1 MLYQVN
7 PRVGK
12 DIESKKSLKTKNSKM
27 GSAENKNQ
35 ENCIRRSVEVEY
47 WVIDKRGRLVEPGEL
62 IDASEGVEREFV
74 KPLIEIKTTPC
85 ETTQE
90 LSDELLRR
98 LSRVL
103 EKGEELGKRLVPL
116 ATPINSDG
124 IEEIPGERT
133 RIQNKVVGESF
144 GYVRHCAGTH
154 VHIEQQPGKEVDQ
167 LNSII
172 AIDPALALVNSS
184 PWLNGDRIAVG
195 ARSRAYRWMAYDGVA
210 HQGRL
215 WSYVDSLAE
224 WRLRLERRY
233 EEFVTAAVDRG
244 IDPEVVEENFDS
256 ESTVWIPTRLRDE
269 FGTVEWRSPDAALPT
284 DVVSLADGVADI
296 VGRVCDSEVRIRG
309 ESGWVNT
316 VDDEVVLPEFDSV
329 LAYLEDAIRDG
340 LRSHELM
347 MYLKRLGFDIDRYS
361 PVSRELAQEGPV
373 SQAEAR
379 SMRLS
384 YADRLRED
392 VQRAGPGLGFDAVA
406 DD

>member
-1 MLYQVN
+1 
-7 PRVGK
+7 
-12 DIESKKSLKTKNSKM
+12 
-27 GSAENKNQ
+27 
-35 ENCIRRSVEVEY
+35 
-47 WVIDKRGRLVEPGEL
+47 VIDKRGRLVEPGEL

-154 VHIEQQPGKEVDQ
+154 VHIEQQPGKEVDYI
-167 LNSII
+167 NSII

-215 WSYVDSLAE
+215 WSYVDSLSE

-392 VQRAGPGLGFDAVA
+392 VQRAGPGVGFDAVA

>member
-12 DIESKKSLKTKNSKM
+12 DIESKKSLKTKDGKM
-27 GSAENKNQ
+27 SSAENKNQ

-154 VHIEQQPGKEVDQ
+154 VHI
-167 LNSII
+167 
-172 AIDPALALVNSS
+172 
-184 PWLNGDRIAVG
+184 
-195 ARSRAYRWMAYDGVA
+195 
-210 HQGRL
+210 
-215 WSYVDSLAE
+215 
-224 WRLRLERRY
+224 
-233 EEFVTAAVDRG
+233 
-244 IDPEVVEENFDS
+244 
-256 ESTVWIPTRLRDE
+256 
-269 FGTVEWRSPDAALPT
+269 
-284 DVVSLADGVADI
+284 
-296 VGRVCDSEVRIRG
+296 
-309 ESGWVNT
+309 
-316 VDDEVVLPEFDSV
+316 
-329 LAYLEDAIRDG
+329 
-340 LRSHELM
+340 
-347 MYLKRLGFDIDRYS
+347 
-361 PVSRELAQEGPV
+361 
-373 SQAEAR
+373 
-379 SMRLS
+379 
-384 YADRLRED
+384 
-392 VQRAGPGLGFDAVA
+392 
-406 DD
+406 